1 MKKFNKKGINTIDF
15 IIEGILTNMSWIFYD
30 CKSLII
36 IEFFSIYTLEINNMS
51 WMFSECE
58 SLEYLDLS
66 YFITSNIKDMKW
78 MLYGCCK
85 LKEIKGINNF
95 NTFNG
100 KYMSLMFSGC
110 ESLEY
115 LDLSNFD
122 TSNDE
127 NMIGMFSSCSK
138 LKEIKGIN
146 NFKINKN
153 CLIDGIFDGC
163 DELDY
168 LTISYNKICIDIQK
182 LISKLAK
189 NEKLI
194 SIIFFIPDKDIHYPI
209 PYNESDSFSNIVN
222 KLFEEFPELKSK
234 NIYYLANGN
243 AINKV
248 ATLKEIKIKQGD
260 TILVQFIDDDN

>member
-1 MKKFNKKGINTIDF
+1 MYVLLN
-15 IIEGILTNMSWIFYD
+15 
-30 CKSLII
+30 
-36 IEFFSIYTLEINNMS
+36 
-51 WMFSECE
+51 
-58 SLEYLDLS
+58 
-66 YFITSNIKDMKW
+66 
-78 MLYGCCK
+78 
-85 LKEIKGINNF
+85 EIKW
-95 NTFNG
+95 
-100 KYMSLMFSGC
+100 
-110 ESLEY
+110 
-115 LDLSNFD
+115 
-122 TSNDE
+122 
-127 NMIGMFSSCSK
+127 
-138 LKEIKGIN
+138 IN

-194 SIIFFIPDKDIHYPI
+194 SILFVNYSIFFIPDKDIHYPI

-234 NIYYLANGN
+234 NIYYLANGY